1 MLVLLTCRE
10 RTRERERRIRRE
22 MRERTGKD
30 MREKVELITREM
42 EINQIIL
49 YTKSSVKTV

>member
-30 MREKVELITREM
+30 HERKGRA
-42 EINQIIL
+42 NNKGNGN
-49 YTKSSVKTV
+49 KSDYIVYKK